1 MPKSIGETDF
11 LDESK
16 VHAHPRLSIQRGFDF
31 LDEVRMHPRLNA
43 WRGTLYSR
51 RVELRT
57 RLCLRAWRG
66 IDLLDEV

>member
-16 VHAHPRLSIQRGFDF
+16 VHAHPRLSGQRGFDF

-43 WRGTLYSR
+43 GGEPFILEESSFVHVY
-51 RVELRT
+51 
-57 RLCLRAWRG
+57 A
-66 IDLLDEV
+66 